1 MSSDMNAL
9 IIESKGDTPKI
20 HLDKLN
26 NDFEIAGCSL
36 PEDSNTFYKPVLE
49 WLSAFENDPLPTF
62 IFNFKLE
69 YFNTSSSKVFLDI
82 LTILENIRKSGSDVN
97 IKWYYDEDD
106 EDMEMAGEEYDNLID
121 VPFELISVE
130 VDDEDF

>member
-1 MSSDMNAL
+1 MKAL

-20 HLDKLN
+20 HLDKQN
-26 NDFEIAGCSL
+26 NNFEIAGCSL
-36 PEDSNTFYKPVLE
+36 PEDSNTFYSPVLE
-49 WLSAFENDPLPTF
+49 WLNAFESDPLSSF
-62 IFNFKLE
+62 VFNFKLE

-82 LTILENIRKSGSDVN
+82 LTILENIRKAGSDVN
-97 IKWYYDEDD
+97 IKWFYDEDD

-130 VDDEDF
+130 VDDEEF

>member
-1 MSSDMNAL
+1 MKAL

-20 HLDKLN
+20 HFDKQN
-26 NDFEIAGCSL
+26 SSFEIAGCSL
-36 PEDSNTFYKPVLE
+36 PEDSNSFYRPVLE
-49 WLSAFENDPLPTF
+49 WLNAFESDPLSAF

-82 LTILENIRKSGSDVN
+82 LTILENIRKAGNDVK
-97 IKWYYDEDD
+97 IKWFYDEDD